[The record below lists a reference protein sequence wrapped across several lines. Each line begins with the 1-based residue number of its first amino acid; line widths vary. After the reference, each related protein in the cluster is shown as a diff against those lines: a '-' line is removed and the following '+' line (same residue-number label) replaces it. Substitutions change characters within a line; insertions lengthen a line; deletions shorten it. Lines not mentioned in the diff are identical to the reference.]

1 MSPIRIN
8 TFDARSFLAMV
19 LGVIVVGGLV
29 VYFAFQA
36 RFLLLGP
43 QIMLAD
49 TLPVVHTT
57 PTVWLEGSVA
67 NIVSLTINGRQIFT
81 DPRGY
86 FREAVV
92 LENGYTVATVAAR
105 DRYGRTT
112 TVRREFVYIPAT
124 LIH

>member
-8 TFDARSFLAMV
+8 TFDARSFLAVV

-49 TLPVVHTT
+49 TLPVVHST